1 MPQAAIAS
9 YRTVKMDYTPQFSLL
24 DTSPKRLVAR
34 KPETAPSE
42 YEEPCLSPSPPHSEI
57 ESVSSRTTS
66 TVPFFPINALAP
78 SSYQSRRNP
87 PTHPPDCV
95 DEESMDWTP
104 SQKYFQPNAPARF
117 QGPTQSSAP
126 PIMPSPFHGRLPPA
140 PICQAHKLR
149 NPPNRLTFHRTPP
162 KEQQNFFNS
171 VTGRSTTLGGQDNTT
186 KQGSD
191 YPEMAPP
198 KFFPK
203 SSSLSDTGLESLFAG
218 VFSLTDE
225 PPEVRVL
232 QQEQE
237 AQDPGHHFREPP
249 PSASIRRSLSIVLL
263 FFASVAWKLVDMS
276 LGIAVP
282 VRVIAL
288 TVAAAVAGKNLVEAL
303 NMNKAYWVISDILLF
318 GCELAAAI
326 SLTSAVTSPTGGR
339 HEGVQT
345 VGPGLLILLAVQE
358 IWLLISAPKTGKS
371 SSLWGSVP
379 PTPTQ
384 PLSSQLVTTDAL
396 PPASQQTISQRVV
409 PSTPSLQSQSQNTA
423 RTNRSMSRATA
434 AVDSSSSGLLGLSL
448 GGLSGLDDGHNYGAW
463 SGGRRGS
470 VPRNTQRAWERGA
483 L

>member
-1 MPQAAIAS
+1 M
-9 YRTVKMDYTPQFSLL
+9 RMDYTPQFSLL
-24 DTSPKRLVAR
+24 DTSPKQLVAR

-42 YEEPCLSPSPPHSEI
+42 YEEPCLSPSPPHSEP
-57 ESVSSRTTS
+57 ESLSSRTTS

-78 SSYQSRRNP
+78 RSYQSRRNP
-87 PTHPPDCV
+87 PTPPPDGN
-95 DEESMDWTP
+95 DTESMDWTP
-104 SQKYFQPNAPARF
+104 TQRSFQPNTPARF
-117 QGPTQSSAP
+117 QGPPQPFAP
-126 PIMPSPFHGRLPPA
+126 QTTPSPFHGRLPPA

-149 NPPNRLTFHRTPP
+149 NPPNPLTFHRTPP
-162 KEQQNFFNS
+162 KAQQNFFNS
-171 VTGRSTTLGGQDNTT
+171 VTGRSSALGGQDSTT

-203 SSSLSDTGLESLFAG
+203 SSSRSDTGLESLFAG

-225 PPEVRVL
+225 PPEVRVV
-232 QQEQE
+232 QQEHE
-237 AQDPGHHFREPP
+237 AQDPGYHLREPP
-249 PSASIRRSLSIVLL
+249 PSASIRRKMSIVLL
-263 FFASVAWKLVDMS
+263 FVASVAWTRVDLS
-276 LGIAVP
+276 LRIAVP
-282 VRVIAL
+282 VQVIAL
-288 TVAAAVAGKNLVEAL
+288 TIAAAVVGKNLVEAL

-318 GCELAAAI
+318 SCEFAAAI
-326 SLTSAVTSPTGGR
+326 SLTSAVTSATGGR

-358 IWLLISAPKTGKS
+358 IWLLISAPGTGRS

-384 PLSSQLVTTDAL
+384 PLSSQLVTADPL
-396 PPASQQTISQRVV
+396 PSVSQQTISQRLV
-409 PSTPSLQSQSQNTA
+409 PSAPSLQSQSQTEA
-423 RTNRSMSRATA
+423 RSSRSMSKATA
-434 AVDSSSSGLLGLSL
+434 AVGSPSSSLLGLSL
-448 GGLSGLDDGHNYGAW
+448 GGSSGLDDGHNYGAW